1 MGGTVSSAGPGKWG
15 NKAEL
20 AGEGGA
26 LHLRSIPG
34 HGDPAS
40 KCWAAQTGLTGCVC
54 TLAAA
59 AAAVGK
65 LSEAARTT
73 QQQLCL

>member
-40 KCWAAQTGLTGCVC
+40 KCWAAQTGCVC